1 MGGCVLKLVDA
12 VLFLFFLLIAVVAPL
27 IDAQTCLPLS
37 YFPDILVQLK
47 EHYTKDYGDY
57 LVAEKPHFFVGLVW
71 LELLFQWPLALLSL
85 YAILTSKPWF
95 NTTCLIY
102 GVSVTTSMVI
112 YLSPF
117 NSYFSSSK
125 FLFFPF
131 KTFVLRNSPASKIAK
146 NTFVYLSIYLS
157 ITFQLRF
164 CLLKV
169 FPPSHFKA
177 LSAIIVV
184 LCPATSERLRRILV
198 FLLEEKNLPF

>member
-102 GVSVTTSMVI
+102 GVSVTTSMVAILSEMMNSKRASEKLLTI
-112 YLSPF
+112 YASFLGLGVLALLRGLLTCS
-117 NSYFSSSK
+117 SKSSS
-125 FLFFPF
+125 
-131 KTFVLRNSPASKIAK
+131 
-146 NTFVYLSIYLS
+146 
-157 ITFQLRF
+157 
-164 CLLKV
+164 
-169 FPPSHFKA
+169 A
-177 LSAIIVV
+177 LGKRSA
-184 LCPATSERLRRILV
+184 LARKKRA
-198 FLLEEKNLPF
+198 

>member
-47 EHYTKDYGDY
+47 EQYTNDYGDY

-85 YAILTSKPWF
+85 YAMLTSKPWF

-102 GVSVTTSMVI
+102 GVSVTTSMVSI

-117 NSYFSSSK
+117 NSFFASSK
-125 FLFFPF
+125 VSFFL
-131 KTFVLRNSPASKIAK
+131 VLK
-146 NTFVYLSIYLS
+146 
-157 ITFQLRF
+157 
-164 CLLKV
+164 
-169 FPPSHFKA
+169 
-177 LSAIIVV
+177 
-184 LCPATSERLRRILV
+184 LCRP
-198 FLLEEKNLPF
+198 